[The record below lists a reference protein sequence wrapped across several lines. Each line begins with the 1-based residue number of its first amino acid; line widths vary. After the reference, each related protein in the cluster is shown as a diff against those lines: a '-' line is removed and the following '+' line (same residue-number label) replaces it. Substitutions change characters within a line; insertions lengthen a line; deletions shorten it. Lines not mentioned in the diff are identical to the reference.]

1 MKLPNRENA
10 VVPIQKLKDYLLSET
25 HPAGKAKA
33 KFFRSFGY
41 NEANIELLERGLLT
55 IALKQ
60 EINET
65 VSSPHG
71 LKYIVDGTLQTP
83 VGRSINLRT
92 VWIIDK
98 GQDRPRFVTAVP
110 N

>member
-10 VVPIQKLKDYLLSET
+10 FVPTQKLKDYLLSET
-25 HPAGKAKA
+25 HPVGKAKA

-41 NEANIELLERGLLT
+41 NEANVELLERGLLT
-55 IALKQ
+55 IALNQ
-60 EINET
+60 EVNET
-65 VSSPHG
+65 VSSPLG
-71 LKYIVDGTLQTP
+71 MKYIVDGALHTP
-83 VGRSINLRT
+83 VGRKINLKT

-110 N
+110 I